1 MHPCWTRKLICWG
14 LPPEVALLIAHAA
27 SFRMSNS
34 ALVRSWMRG
43 GMMLFSMTAWIC
55 SLFPAVMLEMVQHA
69 SFRIPFLGEDS
80 SARRHGSAL
89 LLMMNC
95 VCRSLPVT
103 MFPTVRRA
111 GLHQRW
117 KGGHG

>member
-1 MHPCWTRKLICWG
+1 M
-14 LPPEVALLIAHAA
+14 LIAHAA

-34 ALVRSWMRG
+34 ALVRSWIRG

-55 SLFPAVMLEMVQHA
+55 SLLPAVMLEMVQHA
-69 SFRIPFLGEDS
+69 SFRIPFLGDES
-80 SARRHGSAL
+80 SARRQGSAL

-111 GLHQRW
+111 GLQQKNGR
-117 KGGHG
+117 GEGRVR